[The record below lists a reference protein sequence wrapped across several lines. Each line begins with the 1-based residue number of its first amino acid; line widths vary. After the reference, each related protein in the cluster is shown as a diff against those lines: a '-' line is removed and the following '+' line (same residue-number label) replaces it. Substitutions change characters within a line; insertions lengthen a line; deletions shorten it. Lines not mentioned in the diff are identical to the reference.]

1 MESGCFAFLYKLIWG
16 KLFPLVHLCPC
27 SQKLNFIQ
35 LYYKTLQNLSLI
47 CADPLKLGKHVHIYK
62 IEVTRNAPD
71 VKMSWNSSHM
81 EGTEITHTDIWFIL
95 LKIQMC
101 CENVSL

>member
-1 MESGCFAFLYKLIWG
+1 MDAF
-16 KLFPLVHLCPC
+16 F
-27 SQKLNFIQ
+27 
-35 LYYKTLQNLSLI
+35 NLHR
-47 CADPLKLGKHVHIYK
+47 PLKARKTCTGIYK
-62 IEVTRNAPD
+62 IEVTHNAPE